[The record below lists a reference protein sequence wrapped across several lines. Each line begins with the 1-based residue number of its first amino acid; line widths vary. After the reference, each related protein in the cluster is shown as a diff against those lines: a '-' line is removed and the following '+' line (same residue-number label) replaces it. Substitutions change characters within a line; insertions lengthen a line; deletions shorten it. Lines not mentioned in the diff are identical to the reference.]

1 MTSLKQSVKQIL
13 IKKQHKMYEKKLSEK
28 KVCYAD
34 WIAGQEKQLRIDNII
49 VARRKKCLTNDSE
62 KLSNGGEKNK
72 NEGFRSK
79 FPPEVQ
85 FFDVF
90 DKNAGEKEKIT
101 FALVHLQENRV

>member
-49 VARRKKCLTNDSE
+49 VARRKKCLTNDSNQRF
-62 KLSNGGEKNK
+62 LTAGILLNQYS
-72 NEGFRSK
+72 RSSCHGSVETNLTSIHEDAGLIPGLAQWVK
-79 FPPEVQ
+79 DPP
-85 FFDVF
+85 
-90 DKNAGEKEKIT
+90 
-101 FALVHLQENRV
+101 LP